1 MGKLEVNKKK
11 KKDALFNTAFDLF
24 TTKGLTKTTI
34 SDIVNQAG
42 VAKGTFY
49 LYFKDKYDIRNK
61 LVSHKTC
68 ELFFHAH
75 EALQNAHI
83 TEFDQQVHF
92 IVDYILTELDQDRTL
107 LLYNSKNLAW
117 GVFIGAFEEKMPDD
131 EYNFYQS
138 YLDMLAQNGL
148 HYKNPELLLFT
159 IIELVGST
167 CYSCILYQQPVP
179 MTEYRPY
186 LHKTITGIMETFSQN
201 NTTCDT
207 LPPVS
212 SIDHSA

>member
-1 MGKLEVNKKK
+1 M
-11 KKDALFNTAFDLF
+11 
-24 TTKGLTKTTI
+24 
-34 SDIVNQAG
+34 NQAG

-107 LLYNSKNLAW
+107 LLFISKNLAW
-117 GVFIGAFEEKMPDD
+117 GVFKGAFEEKMPDD

-167 CYSCILYQQPVP
+167 CYSCILYQQPVSL
-179 MTEYRPY
+179 TEYRPY
-186 LHKTITGIMETFSQN
+186 LHKTISGIMKTFSQD
-201 NTTCDT
+201 NTVCAT
-207 LPPVS
+207 LPPVA
-212 SIDHSA
+212 SIDHTA

>member
-1 MGKLEVNKKK
+1 MGKVDDNKQQKI
-11 KKDALFNTAFDLF
+11 DALFKSAYDLF
-24 TTKGLTKTTI
+24 LNQGIEKTSI
-34 SDIVNQAG
+34 SDIVKKAG

-61 LVSHKTC
+61 LVSHKTG
-68 ELFFHAH
+68 ELFFRAH
-75 EALQNAHI
+75 EALQDAHI
-83 TEFDQQVHF
+83 TQFDEQVHF
-92 IVDYILTELDQDRTL
+92 IVDFILTALDQDRTL
-107 LLYNSKNLAW
+107 LLFISKNLAW
-117 GVFIGAFEEKMPDD
+117 GVFKGAFEEKMPDD

-167 CYSCILYQQPVP
+167 CYSCILYQQPVS

-186 LHKTITGIMETFSQN
+186 LHKTISGIMKTFSQD
-201 NTTCDT
+201 NTVCAT
-207 LPPVS
+207 LPPVT
-212 SIDHSA
+212 SIDHTA